1 MSKTFDIYVMGK
13 TGTGKSTLINTV
25 LENDVAPIGKGEAV
39 TRENIC
45 YTGKT
50 ALQNSNYVLNLWD
63 TVGLEIN
70 EKITEETIE
79 KLKKQIETDCS
90 DGNGGLSVVWFCVN
104 QRCKRLE
111 SYEIQLIRRISFAQE
126 IPFVIVMTQCLSEDD
141 TELEQ
146 SIREAM
152 PDVTVC
158 KVMAKPYMLRGGMV
172 PSFGVK
178 SLLSTSIVNNSE
190 LRCDMLKAKLDMLC
204 KDYQESERLSKEKLK
219 SLEDSINCCIDEY
232 ASSAERIGWI
242 PGGCIPFVHGKCFE
256 MIKQINRL
264 AELPLPDSS
273 TEFLSSFVIG
283 LLSTPLML
291 IPILSA
297 GVAKSYIATSG
308 ETYRN
313 ALLTVLQ
320 SSTEQELRD
329 IEKTVERIK
338 NEIKRAR

>member
-1 MSKTFDIYVMGK
+1 
-13 TGTGKSTLINTV
+13 
-25 LENDVAPIGKGEAV
+25 
-39 TRENIC
+39 
-45 YTGKT
+45 
-50 ALQNSNYVLNLWD
+50 
-63 TVGLEIN
+63 
-70 EKITEETIE
+70 
-79 KLKKQIETDCS
+79 
-90 DGNGGLSVVWFCVN
+90 
-104 QRCKRLE
+104 
-111 SYEIQLIRRISFAQE
+111 
-126 IPFVIVMTQCLSEDD
+126 
-141 TELEQ
+141 
-146 SIREAM
+146 
-152 PDVTVC
+152 
-158 KVMAKPYMLRGGMV
+158 
-172 PSFGVK
+172 
-178 SLLSTSIVNNSE
+178 
-190 LRCDMLKAKLDMLC
+190 
-204 KDYQESERLSKEKLK
+204 
-219 SLEDSINCCIDEY
+219 
-232 ASSAERIGWI
+232 
-242 PGGCIPFVHGKCFE
+242 

>member
-1 MSKTFDIYVMGK
+1 M
-13 TGTGKSTLINTV
+13 
-25 LENDVAPIGKGEAV
+25 
-39 TRENIC
+39 
-45 YTGKT
+45 
-50 ALQNSNYVLNLWD
+50 
-63 TVGLEIN
+63 
-70 EKITEETIE
+70 
-79 KLKKQIETDCS
+79 
-90 DGNGGLSVVWFCVN
+90 N

-242 PGGCIPFVHGKCFE
+242 PGGCIPFVHGKCFA

>member
-141 TELEQ
+141 TELECIVKGIVTFRNEDYLILEDPDTKELFTVKYIEDS
-146 SIREAM
+146 SIEGYLIENV
-152 PDVTVC
+152 DE
-158 KVMAKPYMLRGGMV
+158 
-172 PSFGVK
+172 
-178 SLLSTSIVNNSE
+178 SI
-190 LRCDMLKAKLDMLC
+190 
-204 KDYQESERLSKEKLK
+204 ERIILSKF
-219 SLEDSINCCIDEY
+219 
-232 ASSAERIGWI
+232 
-242 PGGCIPFVHGKCFE
+242 GG
-256 MIKQINRL
+256 
-264 AELPLPDSS
+264 
-273 TEFLSSFVIG
+273 
-283 LLSTPLML
+283 
-291 IPILSA
+291 
-297 GVAKSYIATSG
+297 
-308 ETYRN
+308 
-313 ALLTVLQ
+313 
-320 SSTEQELRD
+320 
-329 IEKTVERIK
+329 
-338 NEIKRAR
+338 